1 MFFYFCLSSTMRAK
15 TYILQTS
22 LLCLTSPLYGDILKV
37 SILSKGS
44 VLLKKFDVNLSPSD
58 VKAILCALQIVPL
71 VVTNNPIQMEINIS
85 NAASGAEKLLSC
97 PEELTPNELRIISG
111 AVSASLLYIR
121 NPDNNMF
128 SSSEAAYRRELSQYL
143 FTLNRL
149 DPILQ
154 KAIGL

>member
-1 MFFYFCLSSTMRAK
+1 MK
-15 TYILQTS
+15 KI
-22 LLCLTSPLYGDILKV
+22 DI
-37 SILSKGS
+37 S
-44 VLLKKFDVNLSPSD
+44 LSPSD
-58 VKAILCALQIVPL
+58 VKAILCALQVVPL
-71 VVTNNPIQMEINIS
+71 VVTNNPIQLEINIS

-97 PEELTPNELRIISG
+97 PEKLTPNELRIISG
-111 AVSASLLYIR
+111 AVSASLLYIQ

>member
-1 MFFYFCLSSTMRAK
+1 MFFLFLPFLHNAGKNLYSPNF
-15 TYILQTS
+15 
-22 LLCLTSPLYGDILKV
+22 SPLFDFSSLRWYIESIYIIERKCSFEKIDI
-37 SILSKGS
+37 S
-44 VLLKKFDVNLSPSD
+44 LSPSD